1 MSSENTEIR
10 LQIYND
16 LREQIFKGSLKNGM
30 RLIETRLAQ
39 KYHVNKA
46 HVRSVLLELQKQGLV
61 QHIPM
66 KGFVVIGVS
75 KADLLEVAKIREM
88 LESAIFDDFLKR
100 ASDEDLSEVMLY
112 TKRKI
117 AFLQA
122 ELKQE
127 AHKETLATF
136 DKIYSCTSYQR
147 MAHMLIEYREYINI
161 MIQLAF
167 DMPDDVEKTIQNS
180 TLLYHVF
187 EKRDYELCKKW
198 VEIRYENLVFKIN
211 HSSVFQ

>member
-1 MSSENTEIR
+1 MNSENSEIR
-10 LQIYND
+10 LRIYND
-16 LREQIFKGSLKNGM
+16 VREQIFTRKLKNGT
-30 RLIETRLAQ
+30 RLVETRLAQ
-39 KYHVNKA
+39 EYHVNKA
-46 HVRSVLLELQKQGLV
+46 HIRSVLLELEKQGLV

-66 KGFVVIGVS
+66 KGFVVVGVS
-75 KADLLEVAKIREM
+75 KADLLEIAKIREM

-100 ASDEDLSEVMLY
+100 ASNEDLAEVMLY

-117 AFLQA
+117 AFLK
-122 ELKQE
+122 EDLKQE

-136 DKIYSCTSYQR
+136 DKLYSCTSYQR
-147 MAHMLIEYREYINI
+147 MAHMLLEYREYISI

-198 VEIRYENLVFKIN
+198 IQIRYQNLVFKIN
-211 HSSVFQ
+211 HSSIFQ